1 MKRFGHVIRLRGEKL
16 QEYKRLHAA
25 VWPEVLKMI
34 RQCHIRNYTI
44 FYRDGLLFSYYEYD
58 GPDHAADMAKM
69 ATDSKTQEWW
79 KLTDPCQQPVDSAP
93 EGTWWAPMEEFFH
106 TD

>member
-1 MKRFGHVIRLRGEKL
+1 MKRYGQVIRLRPEKL
-16 QEYKRLHAA
+16 EEYKRLHAA

-44 FYRDGLLFSYYEYD
+44 YYRDGLLFAYYEYR
-58 GPDHAADMAKM
+58 GSDHAADMAKM
-69 ATDSKTQEWW
+69 AADPKTQGWW
-79 KLTDPCQQPVDSAP
+79 KLTDPCQQPVESAP
-93 EGTWWAPMEEFFH
+93 PGTWWAPMEEFFH